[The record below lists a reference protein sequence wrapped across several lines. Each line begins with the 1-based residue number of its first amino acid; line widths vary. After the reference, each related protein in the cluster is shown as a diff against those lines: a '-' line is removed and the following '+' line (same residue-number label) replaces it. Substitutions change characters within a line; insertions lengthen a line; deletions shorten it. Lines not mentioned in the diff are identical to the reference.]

1 MLVTLVSIQNGAA
14 AGAIFAFVSFGEAN
28 ATLFLVGPGLAT
40 RPIHVLSQSNSARSR
55 WSLPPRWFRW
65 LWRSR

>member
-1 MLVTLVSIQNGAA
+1 MLSSVTLPSIQNGDA
-14 AGAIFAFVSFGEAN
+14 AGAIFAFVVGEVN

-40 RPIHVLSQSNSARSR
+40 QRIHVFSQSSSARSR

-65 LWRSR
+65 LW